1 MYGIRQYFG
10 LSGCLSVCLSV
21 QVEGLLEDVDF
32 RLKVTRDE
40 LDAMCSDLYDRVQE
54 PVRQALEAADMT
66 MVSGNPLFPRGLSLC
81 RLLLCDLLV
90 FRRVG
95 FSLVMCLHAS

>member
-1 MYGIRQYFG
+1 M
-10 LSGCLSVCLSV
+10 CLSV

-32 RLKVTRDE
+32 RLKVTREE

-66 MVSGNPLFPRGLSLC
+66 MVSGNSLFPGGLVC
-81 RLLLCDLLV
+81 AV
-90 FRRVG
+90 FCCVICSYLEGWG
-95 FSLVMCLHAS
+95 FLS